1 MNKIIFPIACMFSAM
16 AFIACENEDEF
27 SGRTTDSTDPSSP
40 QKEILITTETVS
52 ANGNDFALL
61 DAADSIL
68 MIGKYVEGT
77 QRLSRLDCVD
87 GLNILN
93 YTFYEDGTL
102 ESVVSNADSLALFF
116 SNYEN
121 GTVDVL
127 VSYGEELNYYEDVA
141 CDLSAGGGSAAHR
154 ARVAKGPFFEDDKD
168 MFYYFSDL
176 FLDLGELAT
185 FSNLNQALAD
195 LALHHTHILQPLMN
209 ETLQTAVTAAD
220 FCLSTTKF
228 LGLLTAGAAVSTAS
242 SVFITLSAIISSY
255 QAGEML
261 GELITSFFVNIYD
274 AMKGYINSGIG
285 SLKVTLSWNFLA
297 DIDLHAYEPNGT
309 HIYWLF
315 PYSHKTGGYLDVDNT
330 VGGTGAIENIYWEN
344 PEEGVYRFYLHYFGG
359 FQSGTCTAS
368 VTYKGHGRTYT
379 VPMTEGSVENFA
391 NQNVNRYNIT
401 PQDVDNTMV
410 MDIIIESAKKDKD
423 TEPIVVFHR
432 MDQ

>member
-127 VSYGEELNYYEDVA
+127 VSYGE
-141 CDLSAGGGSAAHR
+141 
-154 ARVAKGPFFEDDKD
+154 
-168 MFYYFSDL
+168 
-176 FLDLGELAT
+176 
-185 FSNLNQALAD
+185 
-195 LALHHTHILQPLMN
+195 
-209 ETLQTAVTAAD
+209 
-220 FCLSTTKF
+220 
-228 LGLLTAGAAVSTAS
+228 
-242 SVFITLSAIISSY
+242 
-255 QAGEML
+255 
-261 GELITSFFVNIYD
+261 
-274 AMKGYINSGIG
+274 
-285 SLKVTLSWNFLA
+285 
-297 DIDLHAYEPNGT
+297 
-309 HIYWLF
+309 
-315 PYSHKTGGYLDVDNT
+315 
-330 VGGTGAIENIYWEN
+330 
-344 PEEGVYRFYLHYFGG
+344 
-359 FQSGTCTAS
+359 
-368 VTYKGHGRTYT
+368 
-379 VPMTEGSVENFA
+379 
-391 NQNVNRYNIT
+391 
-401 PQDVDNTMV
+401 
-410 MDIIIESAKKDKD
+410 
-423 TEPIVVFHR
+423 
-432 MDQ
+432 